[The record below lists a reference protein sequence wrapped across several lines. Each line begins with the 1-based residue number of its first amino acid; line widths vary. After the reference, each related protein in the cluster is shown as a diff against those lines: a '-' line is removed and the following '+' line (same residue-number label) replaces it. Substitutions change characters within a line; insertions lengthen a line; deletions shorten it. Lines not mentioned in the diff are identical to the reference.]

1 MRKNSGFTLVELM
14 VTIAI
19 IAIVSAITIP
29 GYMSWLPNYR
39 LRSAVLDLEGNIQ
52 WTRLQAIKHNQEWA
66 IIFDEVNDIYYICSD
81 PGVNGLWDGPVSMG
95 GDGDTVERAI
105 NLADYNAGV
114 NFTNVASPAVLPD
127 PESFVITNRGIAGF
141 NYNVDLTN
149 QNNSSAYQIDVSFSG
164 GVATTKTG

>member
-14 VTIAI
+14 VTMAI
-19 IAIVSAITIP
+19 IAIVSAIAIP

-39 LRSAVLDLEGNIQ
+39 LKSAVLDLEGNIQ
-52 WTRLQAIKHNQEWA
+52 WTRLQAIKYNQTWA
-66 IIFDEVNDIYYICSD
+66 VAFNQATGIYYILSD
-81 PGVNGLWDGPVSMG
+81 SGVNGFWDGPGMSA
-95 GDGDTVERAI
+95 DNDTIVKTV

-114 NFTNVASPAVLPD
+114 NITAVTATAVGTA
-127 PESFVITNRGIAGF
+127 FVFTNRGIAGF